1 MPSDETMTFARFM
14 ELCLYDP
21 EEGYYRRGSKV
32 FGPRGDYYTS
42 PYTHPLF
49 AQILGDALAGYLSR
63 LEVEGTLD
71 LIELGCGEG
80 ILGKAVLDRL
90 ERQHP
95 RIFERVRY
103 RGVEF
108 GEAGLPER
116 IHGVVFSNEL
126 FDALPVHR
134 VRVSDSELKEIF
146 VRLGEPIT
154 ELEGELSDPRILEYM
169 RLGFP
174 RWREG
179 CVYEANLRMVEFLEE
194 LDRRLQRG
202 FVLTL
207 DYGFEAPEYE
217 AMDRKN
223 GTLLCYH
230 RHRVHSNPYVNLGR
244 QDLTSHVNFRV
255 FRETAARLGWT
266 NRPLRSQRRFLMKW
280 GLEARLLEEER
291 MGLLQAERVED
302 RLGIR
307 TLLAPGGISDTLKV
321 QVQAVRLSTAGGSGR
336 LGSSRI

>member
-1 MPSDETMTFARFM
+1 MSSGETMTFARFM

-21 EEGYYRRGSKV
+21 EAGYYRRGSRV

-49 AQILGDALAGYLSR
+49 ARILGDALAGYLSR
-63 LEVEGTLD
+63 LDTDGPLD
-71 LIELGCGEG
+71 LIELGAGEG
-80 ILGKAVLDRL
+80 ILGKGVLERL
-90 ERQHP
+90 ENRHP

-103 RGVEF
+103 RGTEI
-108 GEAGLPER
+108 GDSCLPER
-116 IHGVVFSNEL
+116 IRGVVFSNEL

-134 VRVSDSELKEIF
+134 VRVSQSKLKEIF

-154 ELEGELSDPRILEYM
+154 EVEGELSDPRILEYM
-169 RLGFP
+169 RVGFP

-179 CVYEANLRMVEFLEE
+179 GVYEANLRMLEILE
-194 LDRRLQRG
+194 DLDRRFRRG

-217 AMDRKN
+217 AMDRRD

-230 RHRVHSNPYVNLGR
+230 RHRVHSDPYVNLGR
-244 QDLTSHVNFRV
+244 QDLTTHVNFRV
-255 FRETAARLGWT
+255 FREAARRLGWT
-266 NRPLRSQRRFLMKW
+266 NRPLRNQRQFLMKW

-291 MGLLQAERVED
+291 MGILEPERLED
-302 RLGIR
+302 RLGVKA
-307 TLLAPGGISDTLKV
+307 LLAPGGISDTLKV
-321 QVQAVRLSTAGGSGR
+321 QVQAVRLPAAGGP
-336 LGSSRI
+336 GSPG

>member
-1 MPSDETMTFARFM
+1 MSPDRTITFARFM

-21 EEGYYRRGSKV
+21 EAGYYRRGSKV
-32 FGPRGDYYTS
+32 FGPGGDYYTS

-49 AQILGDALAGYLSR
+49 AQILGDALAWYLSC
-63 LEVEGTLD
+63 LDADGPLD
-71 LIELGCGEG
+71 LIELGAGEG
-80 ILGKAVLDRL
+80 ILGKGVLVRL
-90 ERQHP
+90 ENRHP
-95 RIFERVRY
+95 RIFARVRY
-103 RGVEF
+103 RSLEIGDD
-108 GEAGLPER
+108 GLPER

-134 VRVSDSELKEIF
+134 VRVSQTELKEIF
-146 VRLGEPIT
+146 VRLGEPIA
-154 ELEGELSDPRILEYM
+154 EVEGELSDPRILEYM

-179 CVYEANLRMVEFLEE
+179 DVYEANLRMVEILED
-194 LDRRLQRG
+194 LDCRLQRG

-217 AMDRKN
+217 AMARRD

-230 RHRVHSNPYVNLGR
+230 RHRVHSDPYVNLGR

-255 FRETAARLGWT
+255 FRETARRLGWT
-266 NRPLRSQRRFLMKW
+266 NRPLRNQRQFLMKW

-291 MGLLQAERVED
+291 MGLLQAERLED
-302 RLGIR
+302 RLGIKA
-307 TLLAPGGISDTLKV
+307 LVAPGGISDTLKV
-321 QVQAVRLSTAGGSGR
+321 QVQVVRLSTDGGFNFGPSG
-336 LGSSRI
+336 I

>member
-1 MPSDETMTFARFM
+1 MSSSETMTFARFM
-14 ELCLYDP
+14 EFCLYDP

-32 FGPRGDYYTS
+32 FGPGGDYYTS

-49 AQILGDALAGYLSR
+49 AEILADALAWYLSC
-63 LEVEGTLD
+63 LEGDGILD
-71 LIELGCGEG
+71 LIELGAGEG
-80 ILGKAVLDRL
+80 ILGKGVLARL
-90 ERQHP
+90 ENTHSG
-95 RIFERVRY
+95 IFTRVRY
-103 RGVEF
+103 RSVEI
-108 GEAGLPER
+108 GDATIPDR

-134 VRVSDSELKEIF
+134 VRVSRSELREVY
-146 VRLGEPIT
+146 VRLGESID
-154 ELEGELSDPRILEYM
+154 EVEGELSDPRILEYM

-179 CVYEANLRMVEFLEE
+179 FAYEANLRMVELLED

-207 DYGFEAPEYE
+207 DYGFEPDEYE
-217 AMDRKN
+217 AMDRRD

-230 RHRVHSNPYVNLGR
+230 RHQVHANPYVNVGR

-255 FRETAARLGWT
+255 FRETAGRLGWA
-266 NRPLRSQRRFLMKW
+266 NLPLRSQRRFLMEW
-280 GLEARLLEEER
+280 GLETRLLEEEK
-291 MGLLQAERVED
+291 MGLLQAERLED
-302 RLGIR
+302 RLGIK

-321 QVQAVRLSTAGGSGR
+321 QVQAVRLGKAGESGF
-336 LGSSRI
+336 GPGRI

>member
-1 MPSDETMTFARFM
+1 MPSGETMTFARFM
-14 ELCLYDP
+14 ELCLYAP
-21 EEGYYRRGSKV
+21 EAGYYRRRSKV
-32 FGPRGDYYTS
+32 FGPRGDYFTS

-49 AQILGDALAGYLSR
+49 ARILGDALAWHLSR
-63 LEVEGTLD
+63 LDADGPLD
-71 LIELGCGEG
+71 LIELGAGEG
-80 ILGKAVLDRL
+80 ILGKGVLVRL
-90 ERQHP
+90 ESRHP
-95 RIFERVRY
+95 GIFERVRY

-108 GEAGLPER
+108 GDAGLPER

-134 VRVSDSELKEIF
+134 VRVSQSELKEIF

-154 ELEGELSDPRILEYM
+154 EMEGELSDPRILEYV

-179 CVYEANLRMVEFLEE
+179 HVYEANLRMVEILED
-194 LDRRLQRG
+194 LDRRFQRG

-217 AMDRKN
+217 AMDRRD

-230 RHRVHSNPYVNLGR
+230 RHQVHSDPYVNLGR

-255 FRETAARLGWT
+255 FRKTAARLGWT

-291 MGLLQAERVED
+291 RGLLQAERLED
-302 RLGIR
+302 RIGIG

-321 QVQAVRLSTAGGSGR
+321 QVQAVRLSTADRRRFRTGR
-336 LGSSRI
+336 I

>member
-1 MPSDETMTFARFM
+1 MSPGATMTFARFM

-63 LEVEGTLD
+63 LDADGPLD
-71 LIELGCGEG
+71 LIELGAGEG
-80 ILGKAVLDRL
+80 ILGKSVLRRL
-90 ERQHP
+90 ESRHP
-95 RIFERVRY
+95 RIFARVRF
-103 RGVEF
+103 RGLEI
-108 GEAGLPER
+108 GDSCLPER

-134 VRVSDSELKEIF
+134 VRVSQSKLKEIF
-146 VRLGEPIT
+146 VRLDEPIT
-154 ELEGELSDPRILEYM
+154 EVEGEISDPRILEYM

-179 CVYEANLRMVEFLEE
+179 GVYEANLRMLEILE
-194 LDRRLQRG
+194 DLDRRFRRG

-217 AMDRKN
+217 AMDRRD

-230 RHRVHSNPYVNLGR
+230 RHRIHSDPYVNLGR
-244 QDLTSHVNFRV
+244 QDLTTHVNFRV
-255 FRETAARLGWT
+255 FRETARRLGWT
-266 NRPLRSQRRFLMKW
+266 NRPLRNQRHFLMKW
-280 GLEARLLEEER
+280 GLESRLLEEER
-291 MGLLQAERVED
+291 MGILQPERLED
-302 RLGIR
+302 RLGIKS
-307 TLLAPGGISDTLKV
+307 LLAPGGISDTLKV
-321 QVQAVRLSTAGGSGR
+321 QVQAVRLSADGGSG
-336 LGSSRI
+336 SRS

>member
-1 MPSDETMTFARFM
+1 MSSGETMTFARFM

-21 EEGYYRRGSKV
+21 EGGYYRRGSKV
-32 FGPRGDYYTS
+32 FGPRGDFYTS

-49 AQILGDALAGYLSR
+49 ARILGDALAGYLSC
-63 LEVEGTLD
+63 LCADGPLD
-71 LIELGCGEG
+71 LIELGAGEG
-80 ILGKAVLDRL
+80 ILGKGVLDRL
-90 ERQHP
+90 EDRHP
-95 RIFERVRY
+95 GIFARVRY
-103 RGVEF
+103 RGVEY
-108 GEAGLPER
+108 GDSGLPER
-116 IHGVVFSNEL
+116 IRGVVFSNEL

-134 VRVSDSELKEIF
+134 VRVSQSELKEIF
-146 VRLGEPIT
+146 VRLGEPIA
-154 ELEGELSDPRILEYM
+154 EVEGELSDPRIPEYM

-179 CVYEANLRMVEFLEE
+179 HVYEANLRMVEILED
-194 LDRRLQRG
+194 LDRRIHRG

-207 DYGFEAPEYE
+207 DYGFEATEYE
-217 AMDRKN
+217 AMDRRD

-230 RHRVHSNPYVNLGR
+230 RHRVHSDPYVNLGR

-255 FRETAARLGWT
+255 FRKTAARLGWT

-291 MGLLQAERVED
+291 RGILRAERVED
-302 RLGIR
+302 RLGLK

-321 QVQAVRLSTAGGSGR
+321 QVQAVRLPAAGDSFGGS
-336 LGSSRI
+336 RI